1 MNTAAKRQKPQTQ
14 MLSTASSA
22 SASAVVYAID
32 ASVTAPGLNNRVE
45 VSQPGPTLL
54 RCKHRLYEID
64 PEHIETFRLRALY
77 KVNPQEE
84 AMYIMYHDKAYT
96 MEKVIKYSMDDVM
109 SEVWCRRWRPS
120 TAQLIELGPKAL
132 EGFAKGLESS
142 KKRLL
147 DGDSSSGEKAIKKQR
162 ATALMET
169 IILAAIE
176 FEDVITSTT

>member
-1 MNTAAKRQKPQTQ
+1 M
-14 MLSTASSA
+14 
-22 SASAVVYAID
+22 
-32 ASVTAPGLNNRVE
+32 
-45 VSQPGPTLL
+45 
-54 RCKHRLYEID
+54 
-64 PEHIETFRLRALY
+64 ET
-77 KVNPQEE
+77 
-84 AMYIMYHDKAYT
+84 
-96 MEKVIKYSMDDVM
+96 VIKYSMDVM

-147 DGDSSSGEKAIKKQR
+147 DGGCGDEGSSSCEKAIKKQR
-162 ATALMET
+162 AAALMET

>member
-1 MNTAAKRQKPQTQ
+1 
-14 MLSTASSA
+14 MLSIAAA

-54 RCKHRLYEID
+54 SCKHRLYEID

-96 MEKVIKYSMDDVM
+96 METVIKYSMDDVM

-176 FEDVITSTT
+176 FEAVITSTT

>member
-1 MNTAAKRQKPQTQ
+1 MNTAAKRQKPQ
-14 MLSTASSA
+14 MLSIASA
-22 SASAVVYAID
+22 SASAAAVYAID
-32 ASVTAPGLNNRVE
+32 ASVTAAGLNNRVE

-96 MEKVIKYSMDDVM
+96 METVIKYSMDVM

-147 DGDSSSGEKAIKKQR
+147 DGGSEEDGSSAKRQR
-162 ATALMET
+162 AAALIET